1 MMEQNMSIVVFNLL
15 PTSVQSRLPALQSL
29 RSRSILPSRRR
40 STTSQDDMDP
50 VVITERDENA
60 VVELQTCAAT
70 AAAAAAADNADNRLV
85 ENNSKSSSPD
95 SRVVNVSSGVK
106 WRYARQGSFL
116 QQSASQETADLT
128 FARKSYIDGVAY
140 MLKAL
145 PDDLDDYE
153 ASIIR
158 QALPKS
164 CVQVDMNAQVE
175 GGLGR
180 PSWRPSDRAR
190 TFLHTAVQG
199 FVTGLVVF
207 LYILLSFLAIVIRA
221 GAYYER
227 QYNISQHIISSGFVF
242 ATTVGK
248 QSGALS
254 EKISA
259 ISEGKFGKAMSEL
272 AAWTIENV
280 AAGVQ
285 DGIGQGLQLIEQRQ
299 K

>member
-1 MMEQNMSIVVFNLL
+1 MMEQNMSIVVFNML
-15 PTSVQSRLPALQSL
+15 PTSVQSRLPALQSFR
-29 RSRSILPSRRR
+29 RSTSSSILPSRRR
-40 STTSQDDMDP
+40 SITSQDDMEP
-50 VVITERDENA
+50 VVIARRDEGA
-60 VVELQTCAAT
+60 VVELQAGAT
-70 AAAAAAADNADNRLV
+70 AAGVANNRLV
-85 ENNSKSSSPD
+85 EDKPKPSRPD
-95 SRVVNVSSGVK
+95 GRVMNASSGVK

-145 PDDLDDYE
+145 PDDMDEYE
-153 ASIIR
+153 ASIIYR
-158 QALPKS
+158 ALPKS
-164 CVQVDMNAQVE
+164 CAQLDMNGQSK
-175 GGLGR
+175 GDLGR
-180 PSWRPSDRAR
+180 SGWRPSDRAK
-190 TFLHTAVQG
+190 TFLHSAVQG
-199 FVTGLVVF
+199 FVTGLVIFVY
-207 LYILLSFLAIVIRA
+207 LLLSFFAIVIRA

-227 QYNISQHIISSGFVF
+227 QYNISQYIISSSFIF

-259 ISEGKFGKAMSEL
+259 ISEGKLGKAMSEL
-272 AAWTIENV
+272 AAWTIESV
-280 AAGVQ
+280 AGGVQ